1 MPRHNLNDLLAL
13 VTVARERSFT
23 RAAARLDVTQSAL
36 SHTIRNLE
44 ARLGVRLLTRTT
56 RSVSTT
62 DAGERLIR
70 SIGPKFDEIEADLS
84 AVAELGERP
93 AGTIR
98 ITSVDHPIDAII
110 WPRLAKVLPQYP
122 DLNVELT
129 VDYGLT
135 NIVGERYDI
144 GVRFGD
150 QIEKDMIA
158 VRISPDV
165 KMAIAAS
172 PAYFKGRDKP
182 MAPRDLLSHR
192 CINLRLSTS
201 GGLYAWELAKGSKKV
216 QARVEGQVVCNS
228 VNQMLNAALDGFG
241 LVFLPLPVI
250 QPYADKGKLVKV
262 MEDWC
267 PTFPGYHAFYPS
279 RRQSSRA
286 LKIVIDAIRHKPD
299 GVASTKPAKAG
310 HG

>member
-1 MPRHNLNDLLAL
+1 MPRYPLNDLLAL
-13 VTVARERSFT
+13 ITVARERSFT
-23 RAAARLDVTQSAL
+23 RAAARLGVTQSAL
-36 SHTIRNLE
+36 SHTIRSLE

-62 DAGERLIR
+62 DAGEWLIQ
-70 SIGPKFDEIEADLS
+70 SLGPKLDEIEADLS
-84 AVAELGERP
+84 AVAELGDRP

-110 WPRLAKVLPQYP
+110 WPRLAQVLPQYP
-122 DLNVELT
+122 ELNVELT

-165 KMAIAAS
+165 KMAIVGA
-172 PAYFKGRDKP
+172 PAYFRGRDQP
-182 MAPRDLLSHR
+182 VTPRDLLAHR

-201 GGLYAWELAKGSKKV
+201 GGLYAWELAKGAKKL
-216 QARVEGQVVCNS
+216 QARVDGQVICNS
-228 VNQMLNAALDGFG
+228 VNQMLNASLDGFG
-241 LVFLPLPVI
+241 LTFLPWPMV
-250 QPYADKGKLVKV
+250 QPYVDDGRLVRV
-262 MEDWC
+262 MDDWC

-286 LKIVIDAIRHKPD
+286 LKIVIDAIRYRPD
-299 GVASTKPAKAG
+299 AG
-310 HG
+310 RP

>member
-13 VTVARERSFT
+13 ITVAKERSFT
-23 RAAARLDVTQSAL
+23 RAAGKLGVTQSAL
-36 SHTIRNLE
+36 SHTIRSLE
-44 ARLGVRLLTRTT
+44 AKLGVRLLTRTT

-62 DAGERLIR
+62 DAGEWLIR
-70 SIGPKFDEIEADLS
+70 SIGPKFDEIDADLS

-98 ITSVDHPIDAII
+98 ITATDHPIDTII

-122 DLNVELT
+122 ELNVEMT

-165 KMAIAAS
+165 KMAIVGS
-172 PAYFKGRDKP
+172 PAYFQGRETPKT
-182 MAPRDLLSHR
+182 PRDLLAHR
-192 CINLRLSTS
+192 CINLRLATG
-201 GGLYAWELAKGSKKV
+201 GGLYAWELAKGAKKV
-216 QARVEGQVVCNS
+216 QARVDGQLVFNS
-228 VNQMLNAALDGFG
+228 IEQMLNASLDGFG
-241 LVFLPLPVI
+241 LTFLPYIFV
-250 QPYADKGKLVKV
+250 QPHVEAGRLIRV

-286 LKIVIDAIRHKPD
+286 MKIVIDAIRHRPE
-299 GVASTKPAKAG
+299 AG
-310 HG
+310 RR